1 MEKIKTLF
9 VMNGTL
15 NKVMLIG
22 RLGDNIKL
30 TYFEGGNCIG
40 RFPLAT
46 NEEYVNKATNEKVV
60 ETDWHTIVVRNK
72 LAEVIEKYTTKGDL
86 IYVEGRL
93 KTRQWQAE
101 DGSMRY
107 ATEVYV
113 TDMNLLPNRRE
124 GQNPQTPP
132 AEGNF
137 SKEDNGMPF

>member
-1 MEKIKTLF
+1 
-9 VMNGTL
+9 MNGTL

-107 ATEVYV
+107 TTEVYV
-113 TDMNLLPNRRE
+113 TDVNLLPNRRE
-124 GQNPQTPP
+124 NQNSPSSPS
-132 AEGNF
+132 EGNF

>member
-1 MEKIKTLF
+1 
-9 VMNGTL
+9 MNGTL

-113 TDMNLLPNRRE
+113 TDMNLLPNKRE
-124 GQNPQTPP
+124 GQNPP
-132 AEGNF
+132 AESNLN
-137 SKEDNGMPF
+137 KEDNGMPF

>member
-1 MEKIKTLF
+1 
-9 VMNGTL
+9 MNGTL

-113 TDMNLLPNRRE
+113 TDMNLLPNKRE
-124 GQNPQTPP
+124 GQNPP
-132 AEGNF
+132 AEGNLN
-137 SKEDNGMPF
+137 KEDNGMPF

>member
-1 MEKIKTLF
+1 
-9 VMNGTL
+9 MNGTL

-30 TYFEGGNCIG
+30 TYFEGGNCVG

-46 NEEYVNKATNEKVV
+46 NEEYTNRTTNEKVT
-60 ETDWHTIVVRNK
+60 ETDWHTVVVRNK
-72 LAEVIEKYTTKGDL
+72 MAETIEKYTIKGDL

-107 ATEVYV
+107 AVEVHAV
-113 TDMNLLPNRRE
+113 DINLLPNNRKGDANTQQGME
-124 GQNPQTPP
+124 
-132 AEGNF
+132 
-137 SKEDNGMPF
+137 SKKGDNDDRIPF

>member
-1 MEKIKTLF
+1 
-9 VMNGTL
+9 MNGTL

-46 NEEYVNKATNEKVV
+46 NEEYVNRTTNEKVV

-72 LAEVIEKYTTKGDL
+72 LAEVIEKYTVKGDL

-107 ATEVYV
+107 ATEIHL
-113 TDMNLLPNRRE
+113 TDMNLLPNKRDGQGSQSVANE
-124 GQNPQTPP
+124 GGGT
-132 AEGNF
+132 E
-137 SKEDNGMPF
+137 KEDRGMPF